1 MSLDD
6 PIEKWC
12 KTESK
17 HNNYL
22 TLVLGELLADGI
34 GGNKLI
40 YLLLVLINN
49 RQDVVLYLH
58 MMKTVKCYYLNMVI
72 NISPVLKDVLS
83 YKNVLLR
90 YVFIWTR
97 CYYSFGLCLFDRI
110 PARYGWNT
118 VESCVKHHNLNPL
131 TPDLSLY
138 SKALCLKRFLKSY
151 RVCMTFLLYFIAI

>member
-1 MSLDD
+1 MLVMIVIKIKDCQEIIKMPLDE

-34 GGNKLI
+34 AGNKLI
-40 YLLLVLINN
+40 YLPLVLINN

-58 MMKTVKCYYLNMVI
+58 MMKTAKCYYLNMVI

-97 CYYSFGLCLFDRI
+97 CYFFFGLCLFYRF
-110 PARYGWNT
+110 PPWYGWNN
-118 VESCVKHHNLNPL
+118 CWKW
-131 TPDLSLY
+131 
-138 SKALCLKRFLKSY
+138 R
-151 RVCMTFLLYFIAI
+151 